1 MWGQVLVCKP
11 CDLDYRIIP
20 TRVGTSFGE
29 YIAGLDKKGSS
40 PRVWGQGRCDII
52 EVADK
57 RIIPTR
63 VGTRIAGKEVCVCEK
78 DHPHACGDK
87 FFNSGQLGFIL
98 GSSPRV
104 WGQVRICGGQSTW
117 SGIIPT
123 RVGTSCVYDAFS
135 IWSEDHPHACG
146 DKISLR

>member
-1 MWGQVLVCKP
+1 MWGQEFLM
-11 CDLDYRIIP
+11 LILLTTTGIIP

-87 FFNSGQLGFIL
+87 LQ
-98 GSSPRV
+98 PM
-104 WGQVRICGGQSTW
+104 
-117 SGIIPT
+117 
-123 RVGTSCVYDAFS
+123 
-135 IWSEDHPHACG
+135 
-146 DKISLR
+146 